1 MNFLARVTYIY
12 ILFVCAQP
20 HITLGGQ
27 EIPARFATNWYNI
40 QPAASLKDTATF
52 PYILRTKCLLYTN
65 VILCCCCCYYT
76 ASHTVAKPFILAP
89 DRRII
94 YQASHSG
101 RNRKRFSFNGQNLC
115 QLHEDMQKIIKL
127 YWRCCCY
134 ARDH

>member
-1 MNFLARVTYIY
+1 MNFLARVAYIY
-12 ILFVCAQP
+12 IFCSFVPNLISHLAAKKCQ
-20 HITLGGQ
+20 HDLLQ
-27 EIPARFATNWYNI
+27 NWYNI
-40 QPAASLKDTATF
+40 PVASLKDTATF
-52 PYILRTKCLLYTN
+52 SSIFYERNIDYTQTQFY
-65 VILCCCCCYYT
+65 VT
-76 ASHTVAKPFILAP
+76 TRHTVAKPFILAP

-134 ARDH
+134 AWDH